1 MGGATGVH
9 AAWLAADGYRVH
21 LVGLAPRH
29 VAEANAELGRLGV
42 TAERGDARQLPVPD
56 SAYDAV
62 LLFGPLYHLTER
74 RDRLRALREAARV
87 ARPGAIVAVAAVSRF
102 ASLFDGLSRQFLFGP
117 GFRAIAAQD
126 LQDGQHRNPDQRS
139 GWWTTAY
146 FHHPDELRHEVSEAG
161 LAVRELVGLAGL
173 AFWLPQ
179 LADRW
184 DDQDDREAILWSA
197 HAIESEPSLA
207 FLSAHLLL
215 VAEQASSRG
224 PSVARCDEAGGT
236 LGRRSASPP
245 TPSDP
250 VVDAPHNGSR
260 CCDCDSRAL
269 SGQAALREPTCL
281 RT

>member
-117 GFRAIAAQD
+117 GFHAIAAQD

-197 HAIESEPSLA
+197 RDRVRAVSCVFERPSPPRCGTGLIEGPVCGALRR
-207 FLSAHLLL
+207 
-215 VAEQASSRG
+215 SRRNAG
-224 PSVARCDEAGGT
+224 PSIGVAA
-236 LGRRSASPP
+236 
-245 TPSDP
+245 
-250 VVDAPHNGSR
+250 DA
-260 CCDCDSRAL
+260 
-269 SGQAALREPTCL
+269 
-281 RT
+281 

>member
-1 MGGATGVH
+1 MEPADEAVVRHYEAVREEGRISEGFGRLELLRAQEALRRHLPPPPAGVLDVGGATGVH

-197 HAIESEPSLA
+197 RAIESEPSLA

-215 VAEQASSRG
+215 VAEQAS
-224 PSVARCDEAGGT
+224 
-236 LGRRSASPP
+236 
-245 TPSDP
+245 
-250 VVDAPHNGSR
+250 
-260 CCDCDSRAL
+260 
-269 SGQAALREPTCL
+269 
-281 RT
+281 